1 MTNLANPLTLHSTPA
16 EMRRPPPVLGQ
27 HSEEVLREYGFSP
40 SEIDELIN
48 SGIVKGSRLQDDAKV
63 KPAR

>member
-1 MTNLANPLTLHSTPA
+1 
-16 EMRRPPPVLGQ
+16 MRRPPPVLGQ

>member
-1 MTNLANPLTLHSTPA
+1 
-16 EMRRPPPVLGQ
+16 MRRPPPVLGE

-40 SEIDELIN
+40 GEIGELI
-48 SGIVKGSRLQDDAKV
+48 SMGIVKGSRLQDDAMA